1 MRSYRT
7 LITLALLLISP
18 LVSAETGSSLSGST
32 SSAGTVNTAVGT
44 GTINSTSGTLI
55 SNIGVLTGAT
65 VVTTTN
71 VMVTSPAE
79 ALTVLTRLVQAY
91 EARIRQ
97 LEAENDAMRAQL
109 VRAKV
114 IKLPL
119 VANPPTVISPIAP
132 GVTFTGTDTPPPS
145 TPVTPVDATP
155 PKVTE
160 VPVVVTVPDTSVT
173 DRAIETIRTMYNA
186 SYAGFIKKIH
196 EEWEQIKSAY
206 TLPKDAVISAYEFV
220 QTADKDQV
228 FVDIVSSPSYTG
240 SVYEWK
246 ILYQFDP
253 TSFKRKLIGYFELD
267 KKLER
272 YVTVKWGNPFGG
284 VKRVE
289 VKDPFLGKNNTPPL
303 IISNPTLP
311 VTTASG
317 ASQWQANLVPTTNAS
332 TVSLSDI
339 QQAYSGKRYLSVI
352 SLSNSYLESNAPTL
366 EILRMRYRTFF
377 IIGKYSESLK
387 DIQKIQALQG
397 SLDRT
402 IACDAQ
408 VIATYSKDQKLID
421 SYTKICKG

>member
-272 YVTVKWGNPFGG
+272 YVTVK
-284 VKRVE
+284 
-289 VKDPFLGKNNTPPL
+289 
-303 IISNPTLP
+303 
-311 VTTASG
+311 
-317 ASQWQANLVPTTNAS
+317 
-332 TVSLSDI
+332 
-339 QQAYSGKRYLSVI
+339 
-352 SLSNSYLESNAPTL
+352 
-366 EILRMRYRTFF
+366 
-377 IIGKYSESLK
+377 
-387 DIQKIQALQG
+387 
-397 SLDRT
+397 
-402 IACDAQ
+402 
-408 VIATYSKDQKLID
+408 
-421 SYTKICKG
+421 